1 MDDNKNSTRS
11 RLKYRYD
18 FQDTHRQNDANEAH
32 HTINKSQTSEAKKK
46 NHLNDDA
53 KPRLQI
59 KSNIYTCF
67 YGYVMY
73 LAVCAIHNVYIHRRF
88 DSELIVA
95 VCLRLDFVYGI

>member
-46 NHLNDDA
+46 ITQMMMQNQGS
-53 KPRLQI
+53 RLSQTFI
-59 KSNIYTCF
+59 LVSM
-67 YGYVMY
+67 GM
-73 LAVCAIHNVYIHRRF
+73 
-88 DSELIVA
+88 
-95 VCLRLDFVYGI
+95 